1 VNEALLSVLSL
12 VVVLGVLVFI
22 HELGHFLAAKWAGI
36 HVFRFS
42 VGMGAPIRRL
52 TWVRGGTEY
61 SISWLPLGGYV
72 KMASQEEMAGDVLEG
87 ERPEVEVPTSAT
99 FEAQPVWKRMV
110 VILAGVTFNVVFAW
124 LAFSGMLYKNGRP
137 VNPTTTIG
145 RVLDT
150 ALPAEGAALS
160 TLAPG
165 DRITAV
171 SGRPVASWE
180 ELTQALQQAPGDSV
194 VVEVEGRAPLV
205 LPIHHDALEAR
216 IRISL
221 ALLPELTPVV
231 GRVVDGGAADR
242 AGLQPGDT
250 VLAFNGAAVEMWY
263 DMVSGLESSAGVP
276 VRLSVGRAGERLDIT
291 LTPEPAEIP
300 AEGGQTRTVGRIGVY
315 PAVAESRFIP
325 LSVAESLREGAGLT
339 ASTSTFIVRSVRGM
353 LTGRISTRE
362 VGGPIAIGQ
371 QAAASAREGFDA
383 FVMFMALISVN
394 LAVINMLPIPV
405 LDGGQFLFLLGEAV
419 IRRPLPARLRQ
430 RLTTLGLLL
439 IGLLMVLAFSND
451 IRRLFGL

>member
-1 VNEALLSVLSL
+1 VNDALLSVLSL

-42 VGMGAPIRRL
+42 IGMGAPIRRL
-52 TWVRGGTEY
+52 TTVRDGTEY
-61 SISWLPLGGYV
+61 SVSWLPLGGYV
-72 KMASQEEMAGDVLEG
+72 KMASQEEMAGDALEG
-87 ERPEVEVPTSAT
+87 ERPDIEVPPEAT
-99 FEAQPVWKRMV
+99 FEAKPVWKRMV

-145 RVLDT
+145 RVMDT
-150 ALPAEGAALS
+150 ALPVEAEPLTALRV
-160 TLAPG
+160 G

-171 SGRPVASWE
+171 AGRPVTSWE
-180 ELTQALQQAPGDSV
+180 EVVRGIQEAVGDSIRI
-194 VVEVEGRAPLV
+194 EVAGRDPVIL
-205 LPIHHDALEAR
+205 LIHRDALDAR
-216 IRISL
+216 IRTSL
-221 ALLPELTPVV
+221 ALWPHLPPIV
-231 GRVVDGGAADR
+231 GRVLAGGAASK

-250 VLAFNGAAVEMWY
+250 VLAVNGQPISQWYEMTTVLAA
-263 DMVSGLESSAGVP
+263 SADRP
-276 VRLSVGRAGERLDIT
+276 VALAVGRPGGRTDIT
-291 LTPEPAEIP
+291 LTPAPEIVP
-300 AEGGQTRTVGRIGVY
+300 VEGGGSRTVGRIGVY
-315 PAVAESRFIP
+315 PKDIENRFVP
-325 LSVAESLREGAGLT
+325 LSLGQAATEGARLT
-339 ASTSTFIVRSVRGM
+339 VSTSTFIVRSVRGM
-353 LTGRISTRE
+353 LTGRISARE

-371 QAAASAREGFDA
+371 SAAASARAGFDD

-419 IRRPLPARLRQ
+419 IRRPLPVRLRQ

-451 IRRLFGL
+451 IRRLFGM